1 MASPA
6 RPELQLIPARVMSAR
21 RAFRSDADLA
31 AALGVD
37 RSRIVRYRRGEMPS
51 GEVADTLIGLDAVI
65 SLLDGFL
72 EAAVIPDW
80 LQGVNAHLGNRRPL
94 DVLRTGPLS
103 DVIAAVE
110 AERSGAFA

>member
-1 MASPA
+1 MSGPA
-6 RPELQLIPARVMSAR
+6 PELRLIPARVLSAR

-31 AALGVD
+31 HALGVD
-37 RSRIVRYRRGEMPS
+37 RSRIVRYRRGEEPS
-51 GEVADTLIGLDAVI
+51 GPVAETLIGLDVVI

-72 EAAVIPDW
+72 DAAVIPDW

-103 DVIAAVE
+103 DVIAAIE